1 MSYIVK
7 VYADLIEK
15 GEKTLDQV
23 PLKYREQVYE
33 ELVRRGYYPEPDE
46 PNDQNEE

>member
-1 MSYIVK
+1 MVK

-23 PLKYREQVYE
+23 PLKLRDKVYE
-33 ELVRRGYYPEPDE
+33 ELVKRGYYDIK
-46 PNDQNEE
+46 NTQDAQNENRP

>member
-33 ELVRRGYYPEPDE
+33 ELVRRGYYPELG
-46 PNDQNEE
+46 DQNEE